1 MSQIIQC
8 LSSSMTGS
16 LRENS
21 LNNGSTAVLT
31 PGEVSME
38 PSPFTSPVS
47 SFPVSLEGCVQTGY
61 TTPCMFG
68 VALWLEPECRGHT
81 LLWQGLRMCPAKLE
95 IYAYCTAVGSGGA
108 LLGPFAYSCC
118 AVGPCVACSET

>member
-1 MSQIIQC
+1 MPQRHQHDSVPCCAVLCAALQEWYEAFSQIIQC

-21 LNNGSTAVLT
+21 LNNGSTAGLT

-47 SFPVSLEGCVQTGY
+47 SFPVSLWGLFLWAMGAVLL
-61 TTPCMFG
+61 P
-68 VALWLEPECRGHT
+68 VAL
-81 LLWQGLRMCPAKLE
+81 
-95 IYAYCTAVGSGGA
+95 VGA
-108 LLGPFAYSCC
+108 LALAAPHVG
-118 AVGPCVACSET
+118 AVLAVHVGELQC